1 MERRCFN
8 GKKKSKDRDLTDTF
22 WDCLSTNFSP
32 KKIVIYNTV
41 KLIENMGSYGDLI
54 INLFQEVARENEYI
68 EVIIQRQTDA
78 SSQFPDKE
86 Y

>member
-1 MERRCFN
+1 
-8 GKKKSKDRDLTDTF
+8 
-22 WDCLSTNFSP
+22 
-32 KKIVIYNTV
+32 
-41 KLIENMGSYGDLI
+41 MGSYGDLI